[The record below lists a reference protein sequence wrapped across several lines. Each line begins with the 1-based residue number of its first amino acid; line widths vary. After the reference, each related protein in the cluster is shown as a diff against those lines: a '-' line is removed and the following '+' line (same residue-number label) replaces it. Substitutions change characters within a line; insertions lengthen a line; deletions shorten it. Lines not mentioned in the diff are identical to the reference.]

1 MKVLIH
7 LEFDARDAKV
17 NGGRILDHLDL
28 LQTIL
33 DRQVKFITSVCD
45 YFCKVSQTLKSP
57 TMIKL
62 KVQGKP
68 KHTLTLMG

>member
-1 MKVLIH
+1 MLIY

-17 NGGRILDHLDL
+17 NGGRILAHLDL

-33 DRQVKFITSVCD
+33 DRQVKLITAVCD
-45 YFCKVSQTLKSP
+45 YFCEVSQTLKSP

-68 KHTLTLMG
+68 EQTLALTG